1 MYAEGPSYSLSCCL
15 LCAILALCAVN
26 QPREITLQ
34 RNNTT
39 ISSSS
44 PLYSPVLREWFL
56 YSLDLFSDQFVTERS
71 VTAGRAA
78 WPWGEVLE
86 GGAFDCMTS
95 EHCSKWGNCCW
106 ASVRGRDVLRAEYR
120 SQPSLLFVTLLALPK
135 SNLSILGRFNHYFSQ
150 VLKDYCIFTFK
161 NTWLEKSFILFSF
174 SLVFFHKALCMLLV
188 GMQRGLLSPSELSS
202 PVSVKCSNKRF
213 CDPKGEHSAFWIKS
227 TYLQQD
233 LQVMCSVLLLICP
246 EDLPGFPVFIL
257 KNRDRL

>member
-56 YSLDLFSDQFVTERS
+56 YSLDLFSDQFVTECS
-71 VTAGRAA
+71 VTARRAA

-106 ASVRGRDVLRAEYR
+106 ASVRGRDVLRAEYH

-150 VLKDYCIFTFK
+150 VLKDYYI
-161 NTWLEKSFILFSF
+161 
-174 SLVFFHKALCMLLV
+174 
-188 GMQRGLLSPSELSS
+188 
-202 PVSVKCSNKRF
+202 
-213 CDPKGEHSAFWIKS
+213 
-227 TYLQQD
+227 
-233 LQVMCSVLLLICP
+233 
-246 EDLPGFPVFIL
+246 FIL
-257 KNRDRL
+257 KTLNWKRVLFCLVFHWSFFTRLSVCCW